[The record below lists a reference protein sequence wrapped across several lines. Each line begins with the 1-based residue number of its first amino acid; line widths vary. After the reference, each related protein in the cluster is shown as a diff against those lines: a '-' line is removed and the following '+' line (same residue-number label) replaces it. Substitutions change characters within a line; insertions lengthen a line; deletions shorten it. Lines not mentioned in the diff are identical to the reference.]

1 MSDDPHQHTNE
12 TFEGFS
18 LSEIKKRFGA
28 LGAELEGGGKSLDQI
43 ISQAETNQEE
53 DTKAP
58 FFRGYNPTIKDFLA
72 RASTEEEC
80 TEIINY
86 CLLNGDI
93 TEEEANQYLERLEKG
108 GPRAFG
114 TRKPGYYDQHL

>member
-1 MSDDPHQHTNE
+1 MSDDPHRHANE

-28 LGAELEGGGKSLDQI
+28 LGAELEGGGKRLDQL
-43 ISQAETNQEE
+43 ISQAEGGQEE
-53 DTKAP
+53 ENKTP

-72 RASTEEEC
+72 RAKTEEEC
-80 TEIINY
+80 VEIINY
-86 CLLNGDI
+86 CLHKGDI
-93 TEEEANQYLERLEKG
+93 TEEEAKQYLERLEKG